1 MKRTL
6 PILVLS
12 GFSMLSALGCSVH
25 TDAGAEE
32 RARPEREIIA
42 TETAPAAIGPYSQA
56 VRVGDTLYCAG
67 QIAIDPG
74 TGKMVTGGIE
84 PETRQV
90 LANIRA
96 VLSAAGFS
104 PSDVVQAQ
112 VFLADLDDYATMNS
126 IYAEMFG
133 SAPPARAAVQVA
145 RLPKD
150 ARVEIMVTAVKTGA

>member
-1 MKRTL
+1 MRQPTL
-6 PILVLS
+6 ILVLS
-12 GFSMLSALGCSVH
+12 GLSVFSGQGCSVNA
-25 TDAGAEE
+25 DAEAKQPT
-32 RARPEREIIA
+32 RIEREIIA
-42 TETAPAAIGPYSQA
+42 TDAAPAAIGPYSQA

-74 TGKMVTGGIE
+74 TGKMVEGGLE

-96 VLSAAGFS
+96 VLDAAGFS
-104 PSDVVQAQ
+104 PTDVVQAQ

-126 IYAEMFG
+126 IYAGVFG
-133 SAPPARAAVQVA
+133 ASPPARAAMQVA

-150 ARVEIMVTAVKTGA
+150 ARIEIMVTAVKTGS